1 LSLTIGLLQ
10 EAVEPKGLRD
20 DTTCIVIDMMPPEK
34 PKSTIHSRKKARNGF
49 NLIKNIFFK
58 QKTSD
63 SLSHAD
69 TEQTSE
75 PDLVEEVFED
85 GCPSL
90 LRWYVPLLHLVNGCI
105 IVHT

>member
-1 LSLTIGLLQ
+1 LQ

-58 QKTSD
+58 KKTSD
-63 SLSHAD
+63 TLSHAD

>member
-1 LSLTIGLLQ
+1 LDLLQ
-10 EAVEPKGLRD
+10 EAVESKGLRD

-34 PKSTIHSRKKARNGF
+34 PKSSIQSRKKARNGF
-49 NLIKNIFFK
+49 SLIKNIFCK
-58 QKTSD
+58 KRASD

-69 TEQTSE
+69 TEQTSV

-90 LRWYVPLLHLVNGCI
+90 LRWYVPLLHLVNAA
-105 IVHT
+105 